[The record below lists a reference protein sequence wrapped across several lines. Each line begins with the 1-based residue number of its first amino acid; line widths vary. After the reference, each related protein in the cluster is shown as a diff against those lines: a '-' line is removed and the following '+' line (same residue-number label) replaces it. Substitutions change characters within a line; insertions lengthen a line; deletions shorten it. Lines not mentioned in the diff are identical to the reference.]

1 MEKLQSYKIIKF
13 PNSFLVNEFA
23 DYPAERSLI
32 TPVRLINHKAKEIIF
47 LNSNVAND
55 FRNRVKVLK
64 ETKQIDLNQ
73 YNFQIDFL
81 QMDSDENHYLS
92 IKGIILKEQ
101 KENSNE
107 IKYDI

>member
-1 MEKLQSYKIIKF
+1 MNNGAFIS
-13 PNSFLVNEFA
+13 SLV
-23 DYPAERSLI
+23 S
-32 TPVRLINHKAKEIIF
+32 VS
-47 LNSNVAND
+47 LNSCSVLAND